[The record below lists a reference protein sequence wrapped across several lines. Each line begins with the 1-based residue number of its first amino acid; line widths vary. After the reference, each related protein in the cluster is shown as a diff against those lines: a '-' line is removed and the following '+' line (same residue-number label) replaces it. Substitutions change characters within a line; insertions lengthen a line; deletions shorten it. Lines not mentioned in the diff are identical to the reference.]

1 MSVIFIFSISLTFAQ
16 HPVVLASVSR
26 LAETRGHAKIGPT
39 HLVFAARLVI
49 ADDTRVDPDGRRG
62 RKSRGWNGSLIS
74 DSADSSG
81 SSSRLPLGD
90 GNIRL
95 GLDISVNVH
104 LLHRK
109 RRADNLTIFGRL
121 GRLEDLLTSK
131 VLGSSQH

>member
-1 MSVIFIFSISLTFAQ
+1 M
-16 HPVVLASVSR
+16 VLASVPR
-26 LAETRGHAKIGPT
+26 LAETGGHAEIGPT

-49 ADDTRVDPDGRRG
+49 AHDTRVDPDGRRG
-62 RKSRGWNGSLIS
+62 RKSGRWNGSLIS
-74 DSADSSG
+74 DSGYSCG
-81 SSSRLPLGD
+81 SSSGLPFGD
-90 GNIRL
+90 GNVRL
-95 GLDISVNVH
+95 GFDVSVNIY